1 MTTIPRPNKEALIKV
16 IDIYRDAMRPF
27 LIHHLRQAPGKRVED
42 AIKQAL
48 RENQFNQFEQ
58 NLRNGRSIEESIDI
72 NDFPELVR
80 VHWRDVFSNRF
91 PGDRVMQNRL
101 YEIKSIRDE
110 ASHPGA
116 SDLDEEKTRAHIY
129 MVADVLGK
137 IGRTGEKEE
146 VEKIREELFAGPQQE
161 ADTQPEQPKAT
172 QGVFDEISTPK
183 THELR
188 PWREVIR
195 PNEDVTEG
203 RFRQA
208 EFAASLQRV
217 YDRRARD
224 TEYGNPV
231 SFFNRTYITPGMRSL
246 LINTV
251 QRLNGSGGDPVIQT
265 KTGFGGGKTHSLI
278 ALYHLVRHADI
289 LIDPPSGSDS
299 NTSREIR
306 SILDESGFADHPSGL
321 GEIAVL
327 DGTHLSP
334 TDQKKT
340 DNGDPLNTLWGEMA
354 HQLGGQ
360 SGFEIVGEA
369 AQTGIAPGQAQLDAL
384 FEHVGPCVIL
394 IDELVAYCRNVA
406 DPERTYTFL
415 QALTQS
421 VSASKDATLVVT
433 LPEHDEEAGGERGM
447 QVLETLSRLF
457 ARIEAVW
464 EPLAVNQAFE
474 VVSRRL
480 FGEVLNLS
488 ERDRTCEAFSRMYSS
503 NRRNYPQGCG
513 EQAYLDRMKACY
525 PIHPEIFERLYS
537 DWSTLTQFQRTRG
550 VLRMMA
556 SCVSYLYRQNDASP
570 LIMPANLPIRD
581 PAMASE
587 FERLLPGNWGPVIS
601 EADSDGGRAD
611 RIDETERFARAGG
624 GAKKTARAIF
634 LGSAPGG
641 ALRGID
647 ERQIRLG
654 TSQPGDRV
662 ASYNEALQEMSK
674 ELHYLYSS
682 NELYYFHAEENLNKV
697 AADRAIQFQDAEI
710 DRYIIDLLNS
720 DVRRNHRDVVIY
732 ANGGAVIPDNSLAVR
747 LVILPPDKAINSR
760 SSESND
766 AEAEAKRALL
776 ITANDGNRI
785 HRNTVLFLTTKR
797 DDARILRQAVRNFLA
812 WHSVTQ
818 VRNGDDRRIAGLT
831 GERASQAN
839 TGLRNADA
847 AVRTALVSAYKW
859 GLAPSQPD
867 PQDANRIQF
876 TEFRT
881 NVSDQGE
888 IVNSA
893 FNRFIEEEALVEKI
907 SPAAL
912 VRILQK
918 RVWGTPTFGDH
929 IDVNALWEM
938 LSSYIYLP
946 RLRNRNVLQ
955 QCIEEGVIAG
965 AFGYAR
971 DYNTETGE
979 YRALRYESPLHD
991 NTLGMVINEN
1001 SGGLLVAPGRAAEE
1015 LLKELERQQQE
1026 NIDQQN
1032 TDGTGTYTEHSQG
1045 KGTAETEDNSHTTT
1059 RTPRPRRVRAS
1070 KTVQGDLSLDDFSN
1084 LRNDIIRVLRDG
1096 GGTVTVSITIEA
1108 SKNDGF
1114 DEDVTRPV
1122 RDNSGQLGL
1131 DFDSF
1136 DSEQRAEQ

>member
-27 LIHHLRQAPGKRVED
+27 LVHHLRQAPGKRVED

-48 RENQFNQFEQ
+48 KDNQANQFEQ
-58 NLRNGRSIEESIDI
+58 NLRNGRSVEESIDI

-110 ASHPGA
+110 ASHPEA
-116 SDLDEEKTRAHIY
+116 SDIDEEKTRAHIY

-146 VEKIREELFAGPQQE
+146 VEKIREELFVGPQQE
-161 ADTQPEQPKAT
+161 ANLQPEQPEAT

-183 THELR
+183 THGLR

-217 YDRRARD
+217 YDGRARD
-224 TEYGNPV
+224 NEYGNPV
-231 SFFNRTYITPGMRSL
+231 SFFNRTYITPGMRAL
-246 LINTV
+246 LVNTV

-340 DNGDPLNTLWGEMA
+340 DTGDPRNTLWGEMA
-354 HQLGGQ
+354 YQLGGQ
-360 SGFEIVGEA
+360 PGYEIVGEA
-369 AQTGIAPGQAQLDAL
+369 ARTGIAPGQAQLDAL

-394 IDELVAYCRNVA
+394 IDELVAYWRNDV
-406 DPERTYTFL
+406 DSERIYTFL

-421 VSASKDATLVVT
+421 VSASRDAALVVT
-433 LPEHDEEAGGERGM
+433 LPENQEEAGGERGI
-447 QVLETLSRLF
+447 QALETLGRLF
-457 ARIEAVW
+457 ARIEAIW

-480 FGEVLNLS
+480 FGEVLS
-488 ERDRTCEAFSRMYSS
+488 PAERDRTCEAFSRMYSS
-503 NRRNYPQGCG
+503 NRRSYPQGCG

-556 SCVSYLYRQNDASP
+556 SCVSYLYRQSDSSP
-570 LIMPANLPIRD
+570 LIMPSNLPIRD

-587 FERLLPGNWGPVIS
+587 FERLLPGNWAPVIS

-624 GAKKTARAIF
+624 AAKKTARTIF

-674 ELHYLYSS
+674 DLHYLYSS

-720 DVRRNHRDVVIY
+720 DVRRNHRDVVVY
-732 ANGGAVIPDNSLAVR
+732 ANDGAVIPDNSQAVR

-766 AEAEAKRALL
+766 AEGGGEVGPV
-776 ITANDGNRI
+776 D
-785 HRNTVLFLTTKR
+785 H
-797 DDARILRQAVRNFLA
+797 
-812 WHSVTQ
+812 
-818 VRNGDDRRIAGLT
+818 
-831 GERASQAN
+831 GERRQPDSQKHCSLPHN
-839 TGLRNADA
+839 QTGRCAYPPPSGSKFLGMALCHPSQKWGRPPDHRTHRRTSQPSKH
-847 AVRTALVSAYKW
+847 RTAERRRSSSSCPGISLQV
-859 GLAPSQPD
+859 GP
-867 PQDANRIQF
+867 
-876 TEFRT
+876 
-881 NVSDQGE
+881 G
-888 IVNSA
+888 
-893 FNRFIEEEALVEKI
+893 ALTAR
-907 SPAAL
+907 PA
-912 VRILQK
+912 
-918 RVWGTPTFGDH
+918 G
-929 IDVNALWEM
+929 
-938 LSSYIYLP
+938 
-946 RLRNRNVLQ
+946 
-955 QCIEEGVIAG
+955 
-965 AFGYAR
+965 
-971 DYNTETGE
+971 
-979 YRALRYESPLHD
+979 
-991 NTLGMVINEN
+991 
-1001 SGGLLVAPGRAAEE
+1001 
-1015 LLKELERQQQE
+1015 RQQ
-1026 NIDQQN
+1026 NPI
-1032 TDGTGTYTEHSQG
+1032 H
-1045 KGTAETEDNSHTTT
+1045 
-1059 RTPRPRRVRAS
+1059 
-1070 KTVQGDLSLDDFSN
+1070 
-1084 LRNDIIRVLRDG
+1084 
-1096 GGTVTVSITIEA
+1096 
-1108 SKNDGF
+1108 
-1114 DEDVTRPV
+1114 
-1122 RDNSGQLGL
+1122 
-1131 DFDSF
+1131 
-1136 DSEQRAEQ
+1136 